1 MCLSLKVK
9 VIESQVGQV
18 KGHRSK
24 SALLTLYHFLFAV
37 CICTM
42 DFHIINQLQ
51 NEAIFIK
58 RITM

>member
-24 SALLTLYHFLFAV
+24 SALFDTLSIFYLLYVSAQWISILLTNFKMRLFL
-37 CICTM
+37 
-42 DFHIINQLQ
+42 
-51 NEAIFIK
+51 
-58 RITM
+58 